1 MSCRIMEVTAPLRQF
16 AYKLGKDYMPGDYLF
31 APHEEDLT
39 SDDDSVRVTTKPH
52 EGDEVLVP
60 KSRLLA
66 TNFVAEE
73 QPPLRPL
80 MPAARPVMAKFTAL
94 AL

>member
-1 MSCRIMEVTAPLRQF
+1 MEVTFPLRQF
-16 AYKLGKDYMPGDYLF
+16 AYGLGNDYMPGDYLF

-39 SDDDSVRVTTKPH
+39 SDEPNVRVTTKPH
-52 EGDEVLVP
+52 EGEEIEVP
-60 KSRLLA
+60 KGKVRA

-80 MPAARPVMAKFTAL
+80 MPAARPTMAKLGAL
-94 AL
+94 AR

>member
-1 MSCRIMEVTAPLRQF
+1 MEVTFPLRQF
-16 AYKLGKDYMPGDYLF
+16 AYGLGNDYMPGDYLF

-39 SDDDSVRVTTKPH
+39 SNRLTIRVTTKPH
-52 EGDEVLVP
+52 EGEEIEVP
-60 KSRLLA
+60 KGNVRA